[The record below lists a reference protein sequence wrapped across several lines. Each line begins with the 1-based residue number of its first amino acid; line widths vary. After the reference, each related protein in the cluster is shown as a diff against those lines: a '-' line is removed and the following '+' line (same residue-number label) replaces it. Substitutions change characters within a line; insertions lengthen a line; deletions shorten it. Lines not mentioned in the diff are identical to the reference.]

1 MEKWILRNW
10 LILAILCL
18 LVGFYIAIFENFVKD
33 KAYIFFL
40 LTILFTYVWLKKRGS
55 I

>member
-10 LILAILCL
+10 LWLAIACL

-33 KAYIFFL
+33 KAWIYF
-40 LTILFTYVWLKKRGS
+40 ILAIAFAFIWLKKRGS
-55 I
+55 F